1 MHLESQAPLHV
12 CHFIEHL
19 KETETCQQILE
30 NMASQPEANVEHT
43 LIVIHE
49 SKGNRISLPANAKY
63 LELNIKKIFSIKSI
77 LECQRALKALKP
89 DICQTYGDEAILL
102 HWLSLYESVV
112 LRIHSLPS
120 EPSISLLSHWKR
132 YLYFL
137 ISRKNIHYFTV
148 ASRLDALWLIKS
160 MKIKTEQIK
169 LVQLPINT
177 QDQCPPLRKI
187 ERYQTIY
194 LQEKETLLSLANN
207 KFLIGISVN
216 NMEKDNALFFFNAFI
231 EVTQNASILPEHL
244 VLVVLGNAPYL
255 PELRR
260 HFEKKMISSTVC
272 YIGFLNDYFSILT
285 RLDTFV
291 HLEPTEKPARLLLE
305 AMSMALPIV
314 SYRTQIPTEKSFH
327 PINWSLKNKKYGI
340 KEQLISLFQNQN
352 KRLLLGRSSREYV
365 KTYHCIHMYH
375 QTIKRLYFI
384 KEHTSLSESS
394 LKKNPKNNNRE
405 Q

>member
-1 MHLESQAPLHV
+1 MYLKPQASRHV
-12 CHFIEHL
+12 CHFVEHL

-43 LIVIHE
+43 LIVLHE

-63 LELNIKKIFSIKSI
+63 LELNIKTIFSIKSI

-89 DICQTYGDEAILL
+89 DICQTYGDETILL
-102 HWLSLYESVV
+102 HWLSLCESVF

-120 EPSISLLSHWKR
+120 EPSISLLLYWKR

-137 ISRKNIHYFTV
+137 ISRKIVHYFTV
-148 ASRLDALWLIKS
+148 ASRVDASWLNKS

-169 LVQLPINT
+169 LIRLPINT
-177 QDQCPPLRKI
+177 QEKCPPLRKI
-187 ERYQTIY
+187 ELYQTIY
-194 LQEKETLLSLANN
+194 LQEKETLLSLSNN

-216 NMEKDNALFFFNAFI
+216 NMEKENAIFFFNTFI
-231 EVTQNASILPEHL
+231 DVIQNTSILPQHL

-255 PELRR
+255 PDLRR

-314 SYRTQIPTEKSFH
+314 SYRTQIPTEKSVH
-327 PINWSLKNKKYGI
+327 PINWSLKNNKYGI

-365 KTYHCIHMYH
+365 KKYHCIHMYQ

-384 KEHTSLSESS
+384 KEHSS
-394 LKKNPKNNNRE
+394 LDESNQKKNNRH